1 MPGHQRRAL
10 AHFTVCTRADNNAE
24 TGCAVAYSAPRFVLR
39 CMVQARPSSLL
50 RGSTAVVVCSLSLAG
65 AVVHAAKREAP
76 PVLAAS
82 AYPAKDAHEKEHVT
96 LAAEPFDNRAK
107 GEFFRNDYAGHS
119 ILPVRIVIQND
130 SDAPLDLNQARM
142 QFIAADGTK
151 LPAATP
157 DELNRRL
164 FRFKDIKEKRVPG
177 TPITY
182 RPTPVDKKILDDDKD
197 FSFSQ
202 TVVPP
207 HSAASGFLFYDIKEV
222 DDPPLRGAELYV
234 KMIHA
239 KADGKDSEL
248 FGFSVPFDKYLAVAD
263 AAREKERAA
272 ARARAEADADA
283 ADKKADEKKPDA
295 AQP

>member
-1 MPGHQRRAL
+1 MVRSPLLLLAL
-10 AHFTVCTRADNNAE
+10 LAA
-24 TGCAVAYSAPRFVLR
+24 AP
-39 CMVQARPSSLL
+39 
-50 RGSTAVVVCSLSLAG
+50 LAF
-65 AVVHAAKREAP
+65 AAKKEAP
-76 PVLAAS
+76 PAQAAS
-82 AYPAKDAHEKEHVT
+82 AYPAKDAHAKEHVT
-96 LAAEPFDNRAK
+96 VAAEPFDTRTK
-107 GEFFRNDYAGHS
+107 GEFFRNDYSGHS
-119 ILPVRIVIQND
+119 ILPVRLVIQND

-164 FRFKDIKEKRVPG
+164 FRFKDIKEKRIPG
-177 TPITY
+177 TGITY

-202 TVVPP
+202 TVIPP

-234 KMIHA
+234 KMIHS
-239 KADGKDSEL
+239 KADGKDAEL
-248 FGFSVPFDKYLAVAD
+248 FAFSVPFDKYLAVED

-272 ARARAEADADA
+272 ARAKAEADADA
-283 ADKKADEKKPDA
+283 ADKKANKP
-295 AQP
+295 